1 MTTNESQQSSQFV
14 TQFVTASQEWSLQRS
29 LQQFCNNFQSTK
41 PIQNGFLRGTRSLP
55 LNFRVKK
62 PLKNNGLQGEF
73 CSLQP
78 LCNSVHHSSCP
89 FLIELIPFFKV
100 PIDIVASTANSNQP
114 ESLGATRAVQI
125 IAAAQR
131 IDCVTM
137 IFAMLI
143 IS

>member
-1 MTTNESQQSSQFV
+1 LLATNAIKKYPIAHNVKKIKYF
-14 TQFVTASQEWSLQRS
+14 
-29 LQQFCNNFQSTK
+29 FCLFIS
-41 PIQNGFLRGTRSLP
+41 FP

-131 IDCVTM
+131 IDCVM
-137 IFAMLI
+137 IIFAILI
-143 IS
+143 ISFNYSHSIVAGGLPEIS